1 MRALTLGY
9 TYQPRKNTSR
19 ASTKASGLSLRLS
32 LRLIFKLVLLLLL
45 VLPWGF
51 AAYRFHQLR
60 GVESEIKRERA
71 LKTKLLS
78 KWERL
83 TAEEVIRA
91 KVAPLGLFKP
101 TEKEIIRLP

>member
-32 LRLIFKLVLLLLL
+32 LIFKLVLLLLL

-78 KWERL
+78 EWERL